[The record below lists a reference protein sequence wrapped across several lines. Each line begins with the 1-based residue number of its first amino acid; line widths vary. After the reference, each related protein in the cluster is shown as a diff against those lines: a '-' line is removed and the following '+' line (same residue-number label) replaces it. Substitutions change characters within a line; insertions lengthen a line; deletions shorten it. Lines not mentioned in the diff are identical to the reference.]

1 MNDILKGFAGL
12 PLTIVTSIL
21 LIFLGLVYFI
31 IALFIVSVFANLI
44 CNCNPDINWVIVAT
58 SIIVGASMLGAAIQK
73 ESEH

>member
-1 MNDILKGFAGL
+1 
-12 PLTIVTSIL
+12 
-21 LIFLGLVYFI
+21 LVYFI

-58 SIIVGASMLGAAIQK
+58 SIIVGASMLGASIQR